1 MNVVA
6 ISTPH
11 RADWRWRIVNYS
23 GEVVEESHA
32 GFPSIAVAIADG
44 AKRLREMNTIDQ
56 PVAPSV
62 YARSTSYL
70 RRR

>member
-23 GEVVEESHA
+23 GEVVEESYS
-32 GFPSIAVAIADG
+32 GFPSIASAIAEG
-44 AKRLREMNTIDQ
+44 VKRLHEINAVDRPMESM
-56 PVAPSV
+56 V
-62 YARSTSYL
+62 YARSTSYP

>member
-11 RADWRWRIVNYS
+11 RTDWRWRIVNYS
-23 GEVVEESHA
+23 GEVIEESQA
-32 GFPSIAVAIADG
+32 GFPSIASAIAEG
-44 AKRLREMNTIDQ
+44 AKRLLEINVADL
-56 PVAPSV
+56 PVGPSV